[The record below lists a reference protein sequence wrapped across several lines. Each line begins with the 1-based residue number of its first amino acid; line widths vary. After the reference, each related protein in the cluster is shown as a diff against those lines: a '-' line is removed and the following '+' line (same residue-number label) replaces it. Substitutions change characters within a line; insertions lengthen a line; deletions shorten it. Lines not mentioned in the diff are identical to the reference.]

1 MIQNDQWPVRI
12 QWSFHNNEITGDR
25 WILIDE
31 LTGNEYVLDENNAAH
46 IAVVT
51 DRLILQKSGPA
62 PAKFALQQNYPN
74 PFNPVTT
81 IRYNLAEEA
90 HVRLTIY
97 DILGRE
103 IAVPVNGRIESG
115 SHVVTWDAETVTSG
129 VYIYQLETQG
139 LTYTRKMILLR

>member
-1 MIQNDQWPVRI
+1 
-12 QWSFHNNEITGDR
+12 
-25 WILIDE
+25 L
-31 LTGNEYVLDENNAAH
+31 AA
-46 IAVVT
+46 
-51 DRLILQKSGPA
+51 
-62 PAKFALQQNYPN
+62 
-74 PFNPVTT
+74 
-81 IRYNLAEEA
+81 EA

-115 SHVVTWDAETVTSG
+115 SHMVIWNAETVTSG